1 MSTQVDNC
9 FTEDPDFNPGK
20 LCVTSTYCTRKP
32 WEFSSMK
39 NTRVLAASLVS
50 AAAAGITLSA
60 AFTVP
65 TRSVADAPKIDN
77 TQVKALYSEKCS
89 ACHNLPKP
97 EEKNYTRAEWQRT
110 VNTMLTK
117 YHASESIAPNEA
129 AQIVDYLATFA
140 PKTGGKR
147 SADPWATD
155 SIDVW
160 TDTPNMTRVF
170 NFASGSLAGLAPV
183 GSGTPGVAP
192 VWTVAADKTGPDGMV
207 AHVAGPN
214 FHPDRFALLVDR
226 ADQGRNVDVRV
237 RFRID
242 SGKASPAVGIV
253 CGYTDPNNY
262 TVLRCN
268 QNLSDLALIQIT
280 SPTHTTVQQ
289 TPLVLPVAPVTSPLA
304 AAIPATSPLAAA
316 IPATAPPNPAPLAPG
331 WHTLR
336 LLVKDGQV
344 RGWVDMQKRINTTL
358 PSYAGGKVGLWT
370 QGNTTASFDDWTV
383 DWYDAP
389 KAAPLS

>member
-1 MSTQVDNC
+1 
-9 FTEDPDFNPGK
+9 
-20 LCVTSTYCTRKP
+20 
-32 WEFSSMK
+32 MK
-39 NTRVLAASLVS
+39 NIRVLVFTLASVS
-50 AAAAGITLSA
+50 ACGIAISA

-65 TRSVADAPKIDN
+65 TRTIADAPKPDMV
-77 TQVKALYSEKCS
+77 QVKALYSEKCS

-140 PKTGGKR
+140 PKNDTGKGGKR

-160 TDTPNMTRVF
+160 TEAPNATRVF
-170 NFASGSLAGLAPV
+170 NFASGSLAGLSPI
-183 GSGTPGVAP
+183 GSGAPGAAP
-192 VWTVAADKTGPDGMV
+192 VWTIAADKPGPDGMV
-207 AHVAGPN
+207 AHASGPN
-214 FHPDRFALLVDR
+214 FNPDRFALLVDR

-242 SGKASPAVGIV
+242 AGKASPAVGIV
-253 CGYTDPNNY
+253 CGYADPNNY

-268 QNLSDLALIQIT
+268 QNLGDLALIQIAG
-280 SPTHTTVQQ
+280 PTHTTVQQ
-289 TPLVLPVAPVTSPLA
+289 TPLVLPATGATVTPA
-304 AAIPATSPLAAA
+304 AVPI
-316 IPATAPPNPAPLAPG
+316 TAPTLLAPG

-358 PSYAGGKVGLWT
+358 PSYTGGKVGLWT

-389 KAAPLS
+389 KTAPLS

>member
-1 MSTQVDNC
+1 
-9 FTEDPDFNPGK
+9 
-20 LCVTSTYCTRKP
+20 
-32 WEFSSMK
+32 MK
-39 NTRVLAASLVS
+39 NTRVLIASFTS
-50 AAAAGITLSA
+50 AAAAGIALSA
-60 AFTVP
+60 AFTTP
-65 TRSVADAPKIDN
+65 SRSIADAPKIDN

-147 SADPWATD
+147 STDPWATD
-155 SIDVW
+155 SVDVW
-160 TDTPNMTRVF
+160 TDTPNPTRVF
-170 NFASGSLAGLAPV
+170 NFASGSLAGLSPI
-183 GSGTPGVAP
+183 GSGSPGAAP
-192 VWTVAADKTGPDGMV
+192 VWTVVADKTGPDGMV
-207 AHVAGPN
+207 ARASGPN
-214 FHPDRFALLVDR
+214 FHPDRFALLLDR

-242 SGKASPAVGIV
+242 SGKVSPAVGIV
-253 CGYTDPNNY
+253 CGCTDPNNY

-268 QNLSDLALIQIT
+268 QNLSDLALIQIAG
-280 SPTHTTVQQ
+280 PTHTTVQQ
-289 TPLVLPVAPVTSPLA
+289 TPLVLVPPAAPTNPTPPVLGAVGTAPV
-304 AAIPATSPLAAA
+304 
-316 IPATAPPNPAPLAPG
+316 PLAPG

-344 RGWVDMQKRINTTL
+344 RGWVDMQKRINTTI

-389 KAAPLS
+389 KTAPLS

>member
-1 MSTQVDNC
+1 
-9 FTEDPDFNPGK
+9 
-20 LCVTSTYCTRKP
+20 
-32 WEFSSMK
+32 MK
-39 NTRVLAASLVS
+39 NMRALTVCLATSVAC
-50 AAAAGITLSA
+50 GIMLSA

-65 TRSVADAPKIDN
+65 TRSVADAPKMDT

-97 EEKNYTRAEWQRT
+97 EEKGYTRVEWQRT

-117 YHASESIAPNEA
+117 YKASESIAPNEA

-140 PKTGGKR
+140 PKNDTGKGGKR
-147 SADPWATD
+147 STDPWATD
-155 SIDVW
+155 SLDVW
-160 TDTPNMTRVF
+160 TDAPAATRVF
-170 NFASGSLAGLAPV
+170 NFASGSLAGLSPV
-183 GSGTPGVAP
+183 GSGTPGAAP

-207 AHVAGPN
+207 ARASGPN
-214 FHPDRFALLVDR
+214 FHPDRFALLIDR

-242 SGKASPAVGIV
+242 SGKASPAIGIV
-253 CGYTDPNNY
+253 CGYADPNNY

-268 QNLSDLALIQIT
+268 QNLSDLALIQIAG
-280 SPTHTTVQQ
+280 PTHTTVQQ
-289 TPLVLPVAPVTSPLA
+289 TPLVLP
-304 AAIPATSPLAAA
+304 
-316 IPATAPPNPAPLAPG
+316 TAPAAPIAVSATVSALAPAPLAPG

-358 PSYAGGKVGLWT
+358 PNYTGGKVGLWT
-370 QGNTTASFDDWTV
+370 QGNTIASFNDWTV

-389 KAAPLS
+389 KTAPLS